1 MESLAADSVST
12 PSADLVTP
20 GRVKVLA
27 TVLVLTA
34 LPASFV
40 GLLWKGPE
48 ETNGLY
54 TFAEISPD
62 RDLWWALVT
71 AVGVLLAISVPIQ
84 ALLTMLLTTARGST
98 WATVGGV
105 LMWIGAGLQAAGL
118 GGWASAYFFPTDP
131 DVGSAA
137 GTAVIEAAN
146 ADEAHLLGLVP
157 IGMALVVL
165 GTIAQ
170 SVGLFRAR
178 SVPVWVPVAMLSVV
192 LMFIVPGFGAQS
204 LIGSVPM
211 AFATISIAVFAVRR
225 TQLSGR

>member
-1 MESLAADSVST
+1 MEALAADRVS
-12 PSADLVTP
+12 PPADLVTP

-27 TVLVLTA
+27 TVLVVTA
-34 LPASFV
+34 LPASFL
-40 GLLWKGPE
+40 GLLWQGPE

-62 RDLWWALVT
+62 RDLWWGLVT

-84 ALLTMLLTTARGST
+84 ALLTMLLATGRGSSWT
-98 WATVGGV
+98 TVGGV
-105 LMWIGAGLQAAGL
+105 LMWVGAGLQAAGL
-118 GGWASAYFFPTDP
+118 GGWAAAYYFATDAA
-131 DVGSAA
+131 VGSAA

-146 ADEAHLLGLVP
+146 ADEAHLLGLVLA
-157 IGMALVVL
+157 GMALVVL

-178 SVPVWVPVAMLSVV
+178 SVPVWVPVALLSVV
-192 LMFIVPGFGAQS
+192 LMFIVPGFGPQS

-211 AFATISIAVFAVRR
+211 AVATVSIAVFAVRR
-225 TQLSGR
+225 VSGR

>member
-1 MESLAADSVST
+1 METLVTDRT
-12 PSADLVTP
+12 TSATAELVTP

-27 TVLVLTA
+27 TLLVLTA
-34 LPASFV
+34 LPASFLGV
-40 GLLWKGPE
+40 LWKGPE

-98 WATVGGV
+98 WSTVGGV

-131 DVGSAA
+131 DVGASAGA
-137 GTAVIEAAN
+137 AVIEAAN

-157 IGMALVVL
+157 AGMALVVL
-165 GTIAQ
+165 GTILQ
-170 SVGLFRAR
+170 SVGLFRAK
-178 SVPVWVPVAMLSVV
+178 SVPVWVPIAMLSVV
-192 LMFIVPGFGAQS
+192 LMFVVPGFGAQS
-204 LIGSVPM
+204 LIGSIPM
-211 AFATISIAVFAVRR
+211 AVATISIAVLAVRR
-225 TQLSGR
+225 TST

>member
-1 MESLAADSVST
+1 METLSADRVTASSV
-12 PSADLVTP
+12 DLVTP
-20 GRVKVLA
+20 ARVKVLA
-27 TVLVLTA
+27 ILLVLTA
-34 LPASFV
+34 LPASFLGV
-40 GLLWKGPE
+40 LWKGPE

-62 RDLWWALVT
+62 RDLWWGLVT

-84 ALLTMLLTTARGST
+84 ALLTMLLTTARGSS

-105 LMWIGAGLQAAGL
+105 MMWIGAGLQAAGL
-118 GGWASAYFFPTDP
+118 GGWASAYFFATDP
-131 DVGSAA
+131 DVGASA

-157 IGMALVVL
+157 AGMALVVL

-170 SVGLFRAR
+170 SVGLFRGR

-192 LMFIVPGFGAQS
+192 LVFVVPGFGPQS

-211 AFATISIAVFAVRR
+211 AAATIAIAVYAVRR
-225 TQLSGR
+225 TQVNGR